1 MGVFDGVLIASDW
14 DGTLCMGKSIP
25 DKNIEAV
32 RYFQQNGGA
41 FTVCSG
47 RYYPYIEAFSDK
59 IKPNTYLISLN
70 GAYVIHPVSRHV
82 LHEGVISDSVFSFID
97 DFSMIDGLFFGMTI
111 YLSGCESGLS
121 LTREE
126 YLERRTELLGKGVYK
141 VIFVT
146 DTPEKAIYIRDSVN
160 ESGSDELVS
169 VRSWHTGVEIL
180 GKSNTKGC
188 AVRKVAEAIGA
199 RLVVT
204 VGDYENDISMIETA
218 DIGYAVENATD
229 SLKAVADRLTVN
241 VSEGAIAAVIY
252 ELERELRARSV

>member
-1 MGVFDGVLIASDW
+1 MGIFDGVLIASDW

-25 DKNIEAV
+25 DKNIDAI

-70 GAYVIHPVSRHV
+70 GAYVIHPATRHV
-82 LHEGVISDSVFSFID
+82 LHEGTVSDSVFSFVD
-97 DFSMIDGLFFGMTI
+97 ELSRTDGLFIGITI

-121 LTREE
+121 LTRDE
-126 YLERRTELLGKGVYK
+126 YLGKRDELLGKGVYK

-146 DTPEKAIYIRDSVN
+146 DTPEKAIYIRDTVN
-160 ESGSDELVS
+160 KSGSDELVS

-180 GKSNTKGC
+180 GKSNTKGS
-188 AVRKVAEAIGA
+188 AVRKVADAIGA

-204 VGDYENDISMIETA
+204 VGDYENDISMIEAA
-218 DIGYAVENATD
+218 DIGYAVENAVECV
-229 SLKAVADRLTVN
+229 KAAADRITVGVAD
-241 VSEGAIAAVIY
+241 GALAAIIY
-252 ELERELRARSV
+252 ELEKELCV